1 MYSVPKIRSHTY
13 NKMQKERRERWTVT
27 RLKSGTIF
35 IRLSYVLQK
44 TCVRSRDPRHRAQL
58 RYIRIYVYIYICTY
72 IYIYIPTILAAYK
85 PRSAGTFRITGHVV
99 TYPSRIS
106 LPLSASLV
114 VHSRGTGGVISVTY
128 APRLKSR

>member
-1 MYSVPKIRSHTY
+1 MDRDEIKKWHDLYPLV
-13 NKMQKERRERWTVT
+13 
-27 RLKSGTIF
+27 
-35 IRLSYVLQK
+35 
-44 TCVRSRDPRHRAQL
+44 VRSPEDL
-58 RYIRIYVYIYICTY
+58 RPVSRPSTQGATSVYTYICIHIYMYIY

>member
-44 TCVRSRDPRHRAQL
+44 TCVRSRDPRHGAQL
-58 RYIRIYVYIYICTY
+58 RYICTYVYIH
-72 IYIYIPTILAAYK
+72 IYIYTHDF
-85 PRSAGTFRITGHVV
+85 G
-99 TYPSRIS
+99 S
-106 LPLSASLV
+106 L
-114 VHSRGTGGVISVTY
+114 
-128 APRLKSR
+128 

>member
-1 MYSVPKIRSHTY
+1 MDRDEIKKWHDLYPLV
-13 NKMQKERRERWTVT
+13 
-27 RLKSGTIF
+27 
-35 IRLSYVLQK
+35 
-44 TCVRSRDPRHRAQL
+44 VRSPEDL
-58 RYIRIYVYIYICTY
+58 RPVSRPSTRGATSVYMYICIHT
-72 IYIYIPTILAAYK
+72 YIYIPTILAAYK

-99 TYPSRIS
+99 TYPPRIS